1 MKRIGFITDY
11 WEISLA
17 RRALEDLGQLDEF
30 RIETIGDFHNVDSIS
45 QAVWG
50 LINLVDVVVAYI
62 SKGQGNIYYE
72 IGLAHGVGKPVILVL
87 DDAVLEQAPLAGQ
100 RVIRINSSID
110 TPQSL
115 AFRLK
120 EAIAEASK
128 RDRPFS
134 GPSAYTEDQSAYA
147 SDDFDM
153 SSVGDFRS
161 LFAYGGAARG
171 LRFERWFA
179 SIAQAVPGWDV
190 VESEKRTGPDQG
202 FDLVIWN
209 SREDSDLSALGNPIA
224 IELKAIRSMNLA
236 SLSHFLHRARISGL
250 KAVVLA
256 TTATNTQRTKKLL
269 VRLRKDEGIRAI
281 AIDRD
286 DLIQVRTPDHLLH
299 LFKQKS
305 RELLYDRESDV

>member
-1 MKRIGFITDY
+1 MKRIGFITDH

-17 RRALEDLGQLDEF
+17 SRALEDLGQLDEF
-30 RIETIGDFHNVDSIS
+30 QIETIDDFHTVDSIS
-45 QAVWG
+45 QAVWD

-72 IGLAHGVGKPVILVL
+72 IGLAHGLGKPVILIL

-100 RVIRINSSID
+100 RAIQINSLID

-128 RDRPFS
+128 KDRPFS
-134 GPSAYTEDQSAYA
+134 GPHAHTENQSAYI
-147 SDDFDM
+147 SDDFAM

-161 LFAYGGAARG
+161 LLAYEGVARG
-171 LRFERWFA
+171 LHFERWFA
-179 SIAQAVPGWDV
+179 SIAQAVLGWDV
-190 VESEKRTGPDQG
+190 VESEKRAGPDRG

-209 SREDSDLSALGNPIA
+209 SRKDPDLSVLGNPIA
-224 IELKAIRSMNLA
+224 IELKAIRSMNSA
-236 SLSHFLHRARISGL
+236 SLSHFLHRAKISGL
-250 KAVVLA
+250 KGVVLA
-256 TTATNTQRTKKLL
+256 TTGTNTQQTKKRLA
-269 VRLRKDEGIRAI
+269 RLRKDEGIRAI

-286 DLIQVRTPDHLLH
+286 DLIQVSTPDHLLH

-305 RELLYDRESDV
+305 RELLYDREF